1 MVLIKEYFR
10 NGVVMY
16 NYIKGKITE
25 TAENLLVVE
34 ANGVGYELNVSS
46 FTLSELSQKEGEVK
60 VYSYLSVREDDMS
73 LFGFATKR
81 EKAMF
86 IKLIGISGVGPKLAI
101 TLLGGLSVEQLASAV
116 VCGDVKLL
124 SKIKGVGKKT
134 AERIVLELKDKVDTD
149 YAEDVAVSTQ
159 GATILTATPN
169 EEAVLALMTLGYSR
183 MEAST
188 AVARVQSDGMTLEEI
203 IFNAL
208 KNA

>member
-1 MVLIKEYFR
+1 
-10 NGVVMY
+10 MY

-134 AERIVLELKDKVDTD
+134 AERIVLELKDKVDKD
-149 YAEDVAVSTQ
+149 YAEDVAVSNQ